1 MGVFQNNLMGAAA
14 AAASAGGGDFYSHQI
29 ANSLRFPG
37 TTGSSLTNSNLSAGN
52 RKTFTFSV
60 WVKKN
65 WLNKTTNDRGWI
77 YGYGTG
83 GATYT
88 FWGFG
93 GHSSTAAHQDD
104 FKFEETSSST
114 KSAFSIDDGSSERK
128 FRDPNA
134 WMHVVLA
141 IDTTQSTAGNRQK
154 VWINGEA
161 QTLTVTFQM
170 AQDYEFSFINNG
182 EAAYAKMSWL
192 DGLEDTQ
199 LAELH
204 FLDGVAADAD
214 DFGETK
220 NGVWIPKA
228 YSGSYGTEG
237 YYLKF
242 ESSSDLGNDS
252 SGNNNDFTVNNL
264 SAHDQLTDTPTFNS
278 DSNGGNF
285 ATMNPLSNGSNPV
298 LAEGNLMMDSFSGS
312 DISGSLANFALP
324 PSSGKWYFECF
335 INSPNSGDNYPF
347 IGLTATTYSQSA
359 TMGVSQRDLS
369 INLGTG
375 GSEKNETYV
384 GSITTDFTSV
394 SAYADNTVCGV
405 FVDMDARKLW
415 YAKDGAFTNSGNP
428 QDGTNPN
435 YTWTNNVPLLP
446 HFVSFGSYGA
456 DSVLNFGQEGT
467 FAGNVTAGGNS
478 DVTGYGNFKYDPGD
492 YKALCSGNL
501 PLAEE
506 IDPAQTDTG
515 YPQKQFNSLLYTG
528 DGGSSTAI
536 TGVGFQPDFTWLKRR
551 SASEN
556 HSLYDAVRGAN
567 KRIQSNR
574 DVVESTE
581 GLPSFD
587 SDGFTVDASG
597 SINNVSSATYVAWNW
612 KANGSGSSNSDGGT
626 TSTVSANTD
635 IGFSIVK
642 YSGSGSAQTIGH
654 GLDKTPEFMS
664 CKPTAGYAYQWV
676 TYHKNANAGATG
688 QNGYIS
694 WQTTGGFNSLS
705 TIWNNTAPTSTVFS
719 TGGSQNTGGSSGTYI
734 NYCWHSV
741 EGVTKVGQFIGN
753 ASTNG
758 TFIYTGFTPAWLLMK
773 RIDRSGDYWYMID
786 TKRSPFNGPGALLL
800 NSDRDVGESG
810 NATTDV
816 IDILSNGWK
825 MRTSGSGLN
834 GSGGRFLYIAMA
846 ENPFKY
852 ATAR

>member
-428 QDGTNPN
+428 QNGTNPN
-435 YTWTNNVPLLP
+435 YAWTNNVPLLP
-446 HFVSFGSYGA
+446 HFVSFSSYGA
-456 DSVLNFGQEGT
+456 DSVLNFGQDGT

-492 YKALCSGNL
+492 YKALCAGNL
-501 PLAEE
+501 PVADAV
-506 IDPAQTDTG
+506 DPAQTDDD
-515 YPQKQFNSLLYTG
+515 YPQKLFTALAYSGDGGGSFTTGFQPDLVWVKRRNGSQGNGLWDSSRGTTKVLNSDSTSAEATSSGLTSFNSTGYTMGNFYNQSGNTYASWSWRANGGTTSSETAGSINTTVQVNQNAGFSIVQYVG
-528 DGGSSTAI
+528 DGGSSNCTMAH
-536 TGVGFQPDFTWLKRR
+536 GLGAKPAMVFLK
-551 SASEN
+551 
-556 HSLYDAVRGAN
+556 D
-567 KRIQSNR
+567 R
-574 DVVESTE
+574 DTN
-581 GLPSFD
+581 G
-587 SDGFTVDASG
+587 
-597 SINNVSSATYVAWNW
+597 NNNQWQAWHH
-612 KANGSGSSNSDGGT
+612 KLDTNGYFYLSSNDQQYTSSNGT
-626 TSTVSANTD
+626 VNVSANTTNL
-635 IGFSIVK
+635 IG
-642 YSGSGSAQTIGH
+642 
-654 GLDKTPEFMS
+654 
-664 CKPTAGYAYQWV
+664 
-676 TYHKNANAGATG
+676 
-688 QNGYIS
+688 
-694 WQTTGGFNSLS
+694 WQR
-705 TIWNNTAPTSTVFS
+705 TST
-719 TGGSQNTGGSSGTYI
+719 TGGSQTISESGDNFLMYIWAEIEGFSKFGSYKG
-734 NYCWHSV
+734 N
-741 EGVTKVGQFIGN
+741 GN
-753 ASTNG
+753 ADG
-758 TFIYTGFTPAWLLMK
+758 TFVYTGFRPALVT
-773 RIDRSGDYWYMID
+773 
-786 TKRSPFNGPGALLL
+786 TKRTDGSGGWLVHDDARNTGNPANLIVQWNDSGA
-800 NSDRDVGESG
+800 EFSG
-810 NATTDV
+810 ANDK
-816 IDILSNGWK
+816 IDMLSNGFK
-825 MRTSGSGLN
+825 VRSSNAGIN
-834 GSGGRFLYIAMA
+834 GSGNDYVYAA
-846 ENPFKY
+846 WAHNPFKY